1 MSCKSAL
8 TSAIAVVAMVAA
20 LALAAP
26 AAFAQPG
33 PDLAL
38 AQQAYET
45 GKTSGI
51 TPQTTGEKRMCGAY
65 WDVMHFMRGRDLLPE
80 ASWQQLGP
88 DFKADA
94 MLIRSIG
101 FARDAGEGDQRSE
114 KFKSAADAALERFT
128 GFVEGDAGKTRM
140 LFENLGVCHQ
150 RQG

>member
-8 TSAIAVVAMVAA
+8 TSGIAAMAA
-20 LALAAP
+20 LAVPVLAAP
-26 AAFAQPG
+26 AALAQAG

-51 TPQTTGEKRMCGAY
+51 TRKPRGEA
-65 WDVMHFMRGRDLLPE
+65 DVRGLLGRDAFHAWQELLPE

-88 DFKADA
+88 DFRADP
-94 MLIRSIG
+94 MRIRSIG
-101 FARDAGEGDQRSE
+101 FALDAGEGDLRSE
-114 KFKSAADAALERFT
+114 KFKSAADVALDRFA

-140 LFENLGVCHQ
+140 LFENLGVCHK